1 MLEYRYKIINKILA
15 NFIQQY
21 IYKVMSKV
29 RFIFRTWE
37 SMVWEKTINVIFT
50 INVLKKKIPMIISIN
65 VFKNIWTFNLKS
77 IYIK

>member
-1 MLEYRYKIINKILA
+1 MLEYRYEILKKILA

-29 RFIFRTWE
+29 WFIFRIWE

-65 VFKNIWTFNLKS
+65 VF
-77 IYIK
+77 

>member
-1 MLEYRYKIINKILA
+1 MLEYRYEILNKILA

-29 RFIFRTWE
+29 RFIFRIWE

-65 VFKNIWTFNLKS
+65 VL
-77 IYIK
+77 